1 MKAQDHQPDDSA
13 RSLLDIAGGAIS
25 LVCMVHCL
33 ALPLA
38 LTLAPTLSVALLDEG
53 PFHMMMLV
61 LVLPTS
67 VVALSLGCRRHRQLP
82 VVLLGAAGLTA
93 LFFTAFFGHGLFGV
107 MGERLATAL
116 GGLLLAMA
124 HWQNFSA
131 CRRASCSHQ

>member
-1 MKAQDHQPDDSA
+1 MKAQDQPADSA
-13 RSLLDIAGGAIS
+13 RSLLDVASGTIS
-25 LVCMVHCL
+25 LICMAHCL

-53 PFHMMMLV
+53 PFHMLMLV

-67 VVALSLGCRRHRQLP
+67 VVALCLGCRRHKQLP
-82 VVLLGAAGLTA
+82 VALLGAAGLTV
-93 LFFTAFFGHGLFGV
+93 LFFTAFFGHDLFGLL
-107 MGERLATAL
+107 GERVATSL
-116 GGLLLAMA
+116 GGLLLALA